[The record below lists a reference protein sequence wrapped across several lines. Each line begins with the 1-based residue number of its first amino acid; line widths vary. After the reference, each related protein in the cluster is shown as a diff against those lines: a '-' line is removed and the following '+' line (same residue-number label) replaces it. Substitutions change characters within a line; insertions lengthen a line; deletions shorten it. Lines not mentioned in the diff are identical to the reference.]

1 MIDRHTIN
9 ESFYC
14 GRLREDGIISVM
26 TTGAYVMAEYDDHTG
41 ETRWYRV
48 VNATQK
54 ENLQNWLKLHF
65 PPKDRPAKPRAVAP
79 KKSVAA

>member
-26 TTGAYVMAEYDDHTG
+26 TTGAYVMAEYDDQTG

-48 VNATQK
+48 VNASQK
-54 ENLQNWLKLHF
+54 ENLQNWLKQHF
-65 PPKDRPAKPRAVAP
+65 PPKVRAAKPRTVAT

>member
-9 ESFYC
+9 DSFYC

-41 ETRWYRV
+41 EIRWYRV
-48 VNATQK
+48 VNASQK
-54 ENLQNWLKLHF
+54 ENLQNWLKQHF
-65 PPKDRPAKPRAVAP
+65 PARDRPAKPRVATP